1 METMIKNTGSK
12 EKTRR
17 TQEACHMVK
26 QYDASAATT
35 SELTE
40 KYIIRR
46 GWSFAV
52 DVSACCLGKRIQ
64 ENTAK
69 FTWDLQSDAFKYL
82 LKKVIQL
89 KFSWLIHKHL
99 LTSDGGKASGLT
111 SDKVEFMVKDQTQL
125 RDSNELSQD
134 KAELAEVH
142 QCQSSESGCFDVQH
156 KS

>member
-46 GWSFAV
+46 GWSLAV
-52 DVSACCLGKRIQ
+52 DSL
-64 ENTAK
+64 
-69 FTWDLQSDAFKYL
+69 SL
-82 LKKVIQL
+82 L
-89 KFSWLIHKHL
+89 SWKTYPRKH
-99 LTSDGGKASGLT
+99 SKIY
-111 SDKVEFMVKDQTQL
+111 M
-125 RDSNELSQD
+125 R
-134 KAELAEVH
+134 
-142 QCQSSESGCFDVQH
+142 SSV
-156 KS
+156 